1 MLNRPLESSYNSLPT
16 SSSKGLINVGFGV
29 DVAAGMVVGV
39 AVGDKVAPTEVAIGG
54 TTGVGVMVVR

>member
-1 MLNRPLESSYNSLPT
+1 M
-16 SSSKGLINVGFGV
+16 GFGV